1 MNNFKGWHILGAS
14 FVTAM
19 LMAGA
24 TFYSFQHFVSPIE
37 AEFGLKREQVNLAM
51 IVFLLSSAIWAAIVG
66 RFLEKIKPR
75 PFALIGL
82 LAFSLGFIALS
93 KMHDPKWML
102 GVIFGPIGFGF
113 TACGPFM
120 ANVLATNWFYR
131 MRGRALGIAAVATS
145 AGGFIIQ
152 PVLSYLIAKYGW
164 RNALLYVAIFI
175 ALLAALLIAKY
186 FINKPEDIGQFPDG
200 AAEPAPQITTAGNP
214 SKILRNRDFWI
225 IGLACGLLLACDQAL
240 LISLKPFGEDL
251 GFSNAQATLIPT
263 LVAGSAIVGKTG
275 IGWMVERFDKRYV
288 FALVCAS
295 NIAFLITA
303 ISANGFVPLAAIS
316 CVAGIAIGG
325 IYPVWTSITAD
336 TFGREYFAPAIGLM
350 NLLTVLL
357 AVIAMSFIGKSHDTH
372 GDYYTAFKILIPVAV
387 LAAIV
392 MMFVR
397 VKPLKTLE
405 DQS

>member
-1 MNNFKGWHILGAS
+1 MTNFKGWHVLGAS

-19 LMAGA
+19 LLAGA
-24 TFYSFQHFVSPIE
+24 TFYSFQHFVTPIE
-37 AEFGLKREQVNLAM
+37 NEFGLSREQTNYGM

-66 RFLEKIKPR
+66 RSLGKIRPR
-75 PFALIGL
+75 PLALFGIL
-82 LAFSLGFIALS
+82 TFSLGFAALS
-93 KMHDPKWML
+93 QMQDPKTML
-102 GVIFGPIGFGF
+102 LIIGGPIGFGF

-120 ANVLATNWFYR
+120 ANALTTNWFYR
-131 MRGRALGIAAVATS
+131 MRGRALGIAAVSTS
-145 AGGFIIQ
+145 AGGFLVQ
-152 PVLSYLIAKYGW
+152 PIFSGLIAKYGW
-164 RNALLYVAIFI
+164 RNALLYVAIFVGVI
-175 ALLAALLIAKY
+175 SLLLIARF
-186 FINKPEDIGQFPDG
+186 FINRPEDIGQFPDG
-200 AAEPAPQITTAGNP
+200 ADQPAPQATTAANP

-251 GFSNAQATLIPT
+251 GFSNAQATAIPT
-263 LVAGSAIVGKTG
+263 MVAGSAIAGKIG

-288 FALVCAS
+288 FALVCLS
-295 NIAFLITA
+295 NIAFLLTA
-303 ISANGFVPLAAIS
+303 IFANGFVAIAAIS
-316 CVAGIAIGG
+316 SVAGIAIGG

-336 TFGREYFAPAIGLM
+336 TFGREYFAPAIGMM

-357 AVIAMSFIGKSHDTH
+357 AVIAMGFIGSSYDTH

-397 VKPLKTLE
+397 TKGQ
-405 DQS
+405 DNA